1 MTRIAKSAA
10 AVAGALALTLAPT
23 GQPASA
29 ASSISPPTV
38 PAELAVPEGH
48 HVVSRY
54 AADGVQVYECTA
66 AGAWT
71 LHAPVARL
79 SNQDTQDV
87 GKHFGGVDAGLPAG
101 PYWQSYRDRSRVH
114 GGEALRAPAPDPNAI
129 PWLRLTA
136 LDRSGSGVFSAITY
150 IHRVDTTGGLAP
162 AGSCDPG
169 AIRAVPYTANYY
181 FYEGD

>member
-1 MTRIAKSAA
+1 MSFFAKSAVVIA
-10 AVAGALALTLAPT
+10 GAVALALAPAAAE
-23 GQPASA
+23 ASA
-29 ASSISPPTV
+29 TVSITPPTV
-38 PAELAVPEGH
+38 PAELTIPEGH

-54 AADGVQVYECTA
+54 AADGVQVYECTT

-79 SNQDTQDV
+79 NNSDTRDV

-101 PYWQSYRDRSRVH
+101 PYWESYRDHSRVH
-114 GGEALRAPAPDPNAI
+114 GGEAIRAAAPDPNAI

-136 LDRSGSGVFSAITY
+136 LDTSGSGAFGAVTF

-162 AGSCDPG
+162 AGTCDPG
-169 AIRAVPYTANYY
+169 AVRAVPYTANYY
-181 FYEGD
+181 FYERD